1 MNESKEKIKY
11 VFSGHESFYC
21 KPSRRAGFPTP
32 ALYYYKDFF
41 AMQSDKVDNLL
52 WQAVNR

>member
-1 MNESKEKIKY
+1 MNYKKINQYMSNKQID
-11 VFSGHESFYC
+11 
-21 KPSRRAGFPTP
+21 K
-32 ALYYYKDFF
+32 LYPQLNYMKFFFVPYFF